1 MFYFYFSDEIS
12 NLLFS
17 TGNLFKQNFFSCS
30 TVTGTY
36 PEQAVKGGTRQLRLR
51 LQTQN

>member
-12 NLLFS
+12 NLLIS

-30 TVTGTY
+30 TY